1 MVLKLFVIFYP
12 FFYYNW
18 NMFPRIFITFICLTL
33 FAACKPNNT
42 GPAAIAHPISPGM
55 AHNLILQQQDNSNFH
70 IIDVRTPDEFKAGH
84 IEHAKHIDWNNA
96 SQRTQLLNLNKDH
109 TYLVYCKT
117 GRRSKAA
124 VDFLKANGITR
135 VFNLSGGLQ
144 HWNNVVGSYIPSP
157 QNELK

>member
-1 MVLKLFVIFYP
+1 
-12 FFYYNW
+12 
-18 NMFPRIFITFICLTL
+18 MFPRIFITFICLTL

-70 IIDVRTPDEFKAGH
+70 IIDVRTPDEFNSGH

-96 SQRTQLLNLNKDH
+96 SQRTQLLDLNKDH

>member
-1 MVLKLFVIFYP
+1 MFHHILISLIFLALC
-12 FFYYNW
+12 
-18 NMFPRIFITFICLTL
+18 T
-33 FAACKPNNT
+33 ACKPNGTAPSTTNVL
-42 GPAAIAHPISPGM
+42 PISPGM